1 MRGVKDMPQSRQ
13 TARHHYRPASSYNM
27 GYVDG
32 NTVRKLEPAPYETE
46 RERRQRE
53 QVRRERAKRA
63 QEAKRREA
71 RRAKNQAIAV
81 KNRARVLKIDLKY
94 TLFLGIAVAATLV
107 MCIYYL
113 SLQSQM
119 TSQNKKI
126 ASLKSEL
133 TALVDEN
140 QATQERLNNA
150 IDLEA
155 VFETATTALGMDYP
169 SQDQIIYYS
178 GSGDDY
184 VKQYKEI
191 PQSDE

>member
-1 MRGVKDMPQSRQ
+1 MPQSRQ

-71 RRAKNQAIAV
+71 RRAKNQA
-81 KNRARVLKIDLKY
+81 LKIDLKY